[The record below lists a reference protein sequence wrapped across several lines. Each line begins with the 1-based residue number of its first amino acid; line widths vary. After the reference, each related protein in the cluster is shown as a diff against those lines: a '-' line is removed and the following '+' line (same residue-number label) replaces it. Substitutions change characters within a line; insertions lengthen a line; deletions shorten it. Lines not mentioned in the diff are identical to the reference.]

1 MRKSTR
7 DLRCCLPEDGNTQMK
22 WKQVYWSTETIAKF
36 MEINFFFGKMF
47 SPRKTHKAKHSS
59 LFILYTFQLA
69 PPTYVSLNHSSL
81 HAPVVSHSSL
91 YHLLSDSEAVAS
103 SVFFE

>member
-69 PPTYVSLNHSSL
+69 PPTPQSLKLARTSGFSL
-81 HAPVVSHSSL
+81 IALSL
-91 YHLLSDSEAVAS
+91 VERL
-103 SVFFE
+103 